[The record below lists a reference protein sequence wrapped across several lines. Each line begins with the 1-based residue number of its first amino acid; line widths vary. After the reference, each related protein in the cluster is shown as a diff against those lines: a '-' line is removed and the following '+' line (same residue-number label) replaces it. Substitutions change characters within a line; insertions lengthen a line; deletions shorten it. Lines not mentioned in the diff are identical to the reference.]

1 MYESSTCNL
10 VLDANCFYM
19 TLKSFQM
26 FIPCVTCVTP
36 QKLRKIFFGLQSLYS
51 CVKPWLPL
59 WPNFSLI
66 YVY

>member
-26 FIPCVTCVTP
+26 FIPCIACVTQP
-36 QKLRKIFFGLQSLYS
+36 KIKKNIFWIAKFIFMGET
-51 CVKPWLPL
+51 
-59 WPNFSLI
+59 LI
-66 YVY
+66 ASMTEF